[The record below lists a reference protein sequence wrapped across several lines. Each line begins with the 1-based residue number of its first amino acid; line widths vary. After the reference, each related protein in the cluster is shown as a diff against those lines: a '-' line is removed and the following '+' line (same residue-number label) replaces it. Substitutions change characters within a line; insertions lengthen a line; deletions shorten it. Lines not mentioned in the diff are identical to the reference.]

1 MIRIALADDHKLF
14 AKGLKSLIE
23 EHPNL
28 DVVDTFANGKD
39 LLEYVS
45 EQFVDIILTDLNMP
59 IIDGLGVLRHCKKHH
74 PKIKVIVLSMY
85 DDEKIF
91 KEAKSLGADAYLL
104 KDADPSELIFT
115 INEVYE
121 GREIKKIEREIQ
133 DFDQSKYFDAFRLR
147 YKLSTR
153 ETQVIKMIGDGMI
166 NKEIAEKLN
175 LSIKTVETHRK
186 NINQKLGVNS
196 LLDLINKIKE
206 INL

>member
-1 MIRIALADDHKLF
+1 MIKIALADDHKLF

-23 EHPNL
+23 EHPRL
-28 DVVDTFANGKD
+28 KVVDTFTNGKD

-45 EQFVDIILTDLNMP
+45 EQFLDIILTDLNMP
-59 IIDGLGVLRHCKKHH
+59 IIDGFGVLRHCKKHH
-74 PKIKVIVLSMY
+74 PKIKVIVVSMY

-91 KEAKSLGADAYLL
+91 KEALSLGADGFLL
-104 KDADPSELIFT
+104 KDEDPSKLIFT

-121 GREIKKIEREIQ
+121 GRQIKHSERLNQ
-133 DFDQSKYFDAFRLR
+133 QVDQSKYFDAFRLR

-196 LLDLINKIKE
+196 LIDLINKIKE

>member
-1 MIRIALADDHKLF
+1 MIKIALADDHKLF
-14 AKGLKSLIE
+14 AKGLKGLIE
-23 EHPNL
+23 EQPNL
-28 DVVDTFANGKD
+28 DVVDTFANGKI
-39 LLEYVS
+39 LLEYIS

-59 IIDGLGVLRHCKKHH
+59 IIDGFGVLRHCKKYH
-74 PKIKVIVLSMY
+74 PKIKIIVLSMY
-85 DDEKIF
+85 DEEKIF
-91 KEAKSLGADAYLL
+91 KEAISLGADGFLL

-121 GREIKKIEREIQ
+121 GRQIKHSERVIQ
-133 DFDQSKYFDAFRLR
+133 QVDQSKYFDAFRLR
-147 YKLSTR
+147 YKLSRR

-196 LLDLINKIKE
+196 LIDLITKIKE